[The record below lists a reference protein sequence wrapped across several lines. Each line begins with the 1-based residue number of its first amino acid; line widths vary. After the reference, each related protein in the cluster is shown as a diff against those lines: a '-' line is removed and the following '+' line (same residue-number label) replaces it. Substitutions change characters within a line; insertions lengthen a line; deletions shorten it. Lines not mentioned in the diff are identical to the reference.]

1 MDDAPRAPLGDAG
14 LPLPL
19 YHRVYLVLR
28 QQVESGRFDPRDKMP
43 GEHELADEFAVSRIT
58 VRRALDML
66 ERAGLVRRRRGA
78 GTYARPPSA
87 AEPVR
92 DNLRGLIE
100 NLLAMGLR
108 TTVRLI
114 EFGYVPASSEV
125 AGLLAVPPGT
135 EVQRSVRVRSSPDAG
150 GTPFSHLTAWVPA
163 DVGRAYGREDL
174 AERPL
179 LALLEARAKIARAE
193 QTISACL
200 ADAAV
205 APLLAGEVGAAL
217 LWVRRQVF
225 DSEGRIIEAIDS
237 LYRPDLYAYQIGLVR
252 EGAMWNPTRGP
263 GES

>member
-1 MDDAPRAPLGDAG
+1 MDDAG

-28 QQVESGRFDPRDKMP
+28 AQVEEGRFDPLAKMP
-43 GEHELADEFAVSRIT
+43 GEHELAVEFAVSRIT
-58 VRRALDML
+58 IRRALDML

-78 GTYARPPSA
+78 GTYACPPVA
-87 AEPVR
+87 ATPVR

-108 TTVRLI
+108 TGVRLV
-114 EFGYVPASSEV
+114 EFGYVPASAEV
-125 AGLLAVPPGT
+125 AGLLGVAPGA
-135 EVQRSVRVRSSPDAG
+135 EVQRSVRVRSSD

-163 DVGRAYGREDL
+163 ALGRAYGRDDL

-179 LALLEARAKIARAE
+179 LALLEAQRKIARAE
-193 QTISACL
+193 QTISARL

-205 APLLAGEVGAAL
+205 APLLQVEVGAAL

-225 DSEGRIIEAIDS
+225 DVDGGVIEAIDS

-252 EGAMWNPTRGP
+252 DGAMWSPTRG
-263 GES
+263 E